1 TSTDKGIAQFIQYTK
16 TNLPIV
22 GQIFGN
28 VFSGIIS
35 LFSAF
40 SGHSHNVL
48 VGMQG
53 VTQSFKDWAANLKN
67 TEGFKNF
74 LNYLVSNSPA
84 VWQLLKNIGS
94 IIVGLIK
101 GMAPVG
107 AVMLRITT
115 ALTGF
120 IAKGATANNTMGL
133 MTGVLT

>member
-1 TSTDKGIAQFIQYTK
+1 MKYLE
-16 TNLPIV
+16 TNGPI
-22 GQIFGN
+22 
-28 VFSGIIS
+28 
-35 LFSAF
+35 
-40 SGHSHNVL
+40 
-48 VGMQG
+48 
-53 VTQSFKDWAANLKN
+53 
-67 TEGFKNF
+67 
-74 LNYLVSNSPA
+74 

-133 MTGVLT
+133 MTGVLTAVGGALAAILPMWEYIKQ